1 MPRKALLSPV
11 PESELDYP
19 FETPVVGT
27 TREVAPG
34 VLWVRMPLPF
44 ALDHINLWLVSDGA
58 HWTLVDCGLAN
69 NTTRTLWEEIFTR
82 DLAGRPLG
90 RVIVTHYHPDHMGL
104 AGWLSARLN
113 LIPWMTKG
121 EFLTAHAACHNVG
134 GTGYARVREFFA
146 RHGLEPARLEA
157 AGIKEGGYRRGV
169 EPLPDTFR
177 RIRDGDR
184 IAIGERSWR
193 VIVGYGHAPE
203 HAALYSDQAGV
214 LIAGDMLLPR
224 ISTNV
229 SVWPVEP
236 DGDPLADFLGS
247 LDRFLELDA
256 GTLVLPSHGRPFRG
270 IHARVAELKAHHA
283 ARLEALAKVC
293 DREKT
298 AAELLPALFRRE
310 FKDYQLLFAMGET
323 IAHLNH
329 LWHRRVLQRMGGPDN
344 VWRFVRAG

>member
-1 MPRKALLSPV
+1 MSALRQSV
-11 PESELDYP
+11 SAAELEYP
-19 FETPVVGT
+19 FDAPPAGMA
-27 TREVAPG
+27 REVAPG
-34 VLWVRMPLPF
+34 ILWVRMPLPF
-44 ALDHINLWLVSDGA
+44 ALDHINLWLLSDGA
-58 HWTLVDCGLAN
+58 DWTLVDCGLAT
-69 NTTRTLWEEIFTR
+69 NTTRALWEEILAR
-82 DLAGRPLG
+82 DLAGQSLG

-104 AGWLSARLN
+104 AGWFSERLN

-134 GTGYARVREFFA
+134 GTGYARLRDFFA
-146 RHGLEPARLEA
+146 RHGLEPVRLEA
-157 AGIKEGGYRRGV
+157 AGIKDGNYRRGV

-177 RIRDGDR
+177 RIRDGER
-184 IAIGERSWR
+184 IAVGGGFWQ

-203 HAALYSDQAGV
+203 HAALYSEEAGV

-247 LDRFLELDA
+247 LDRFLELDDA
-256 GTLVLPSHGRPFRG
+256 TLVLPSHGRPFRG
-270 IHARVAELKAHHA
+270 IHARVGQLKAHHA
-283 ARLEALAKVC
+283 ARLEALAHVC

-329 LWHRRVLQRMGGPDN
+329 LWQQGVLERRRGPDG